1 MPADHQTK
9 SGAQTAACTST
20 TWKVTTPTKDPE
32 APSNTRHGDKTA
44 MATCKE
50 SELPRERQP
59 SKSART
65 DVTDTIVY
73 NPVVNCRVTTAYTS
87 GDGGDNW
94 KGCAK

>member
-1 MPADHQTK
+1 
-9 SGAQTAACTST
+9 
-20 TWKVTTPTKDPE
+20 
-32 APSNTRHGDKTA
+32 

-73 NPVVNCRVTTAYTS
+73 SPVVNCRVTTAYTS